1 MEIRNNR
8 VQDVSQVFDKN
19 WKVNHDRQGRKEFI
33 DSRKQHF
40 EKMYN
45 IKSKEDKKQEMLRAN
60 SVDGQVKS
68 LNNRMQSMT
77 GNQNRMRVNDF
88 KNNFR

>member
-1 MEIRNNR
+1 MEFKNNR
-8 VQDVSQVFDKN
+8 VQDITKVFDRN
-19 WKVNHDRQGRKEFI
+19 WNVNHDREGRQSLV

-45 IKSKEDKKQEMLRAN
+45 IKSKENHRQEMLRAN
-60 SVDGQVKS
+60 SVDGQVKN
-68 LNNRMQSMT
+68 LNDRMNSMV
-77 GNQNRMRVNDF
+77 GNQNRMRVSEF